1 MVKILIF
8 LFISFIKIKQAKLKE
23 LKEISLS
30 LTTIYTYEENG
41 NYVEI
46 NDEIGRKG
54 LVKFI
59 VEQNYNYQSIKI
71 NPTNGRWK
79 VLFQTKILDENN
91 ESYKIGCGPWKKE
104 DNIFYIFCEL
114 NEEVPKGKYFFQFN
128 ENESKFNY
136 SGYEIKLKHYSNY
149 EITKLDSGKIDLYSP
164 AQTINVNDNEDIYEL
179 KFDILIYNQE
189 TIYLKHFF
197 SYYESLNCQRKD
209 NELIC
214 PINKSILEK
223 NIIDMNNN
231 LVKMGIYF
239 LNKKGEF
246 IKFPLVSN
254 IYINYNIKKVDV
266 YVKITKLLTNNI
278 INNNENEYI
287 VYETNVTNLPSAY
300 SEHFNLEFEYKKKN
314 TSLFCYLK
322 KENKSPLLIL
332 CHTDFL
338 YQDILNMKEIES
350 NIILNKHIKYNF
362 IILPVNNKENIT
374 KLKSKVF
381 YKYPII
387 FQIFPNFLN
396 FTKVDLII
404 IDIFLE
410 EPNGINGITFNENA
424 EDLKCINLIKIKRCQ
439 VPKEHFKGKNDGYY
453 YIKYNNNLD
462 FNTKS
467 TSYNVNPIE
476 IFISKEN
483 NINSNNSDQKSE
495 NFSSSIKLI
504 IISII
509 ILLIVIFILVFKK
522 KITKEK
528 KEIAN
533 KELKEI
539 F

>member
-1 MVKILIF
+1 ML
-8 LFISFIKIKQAKLKE
+8 
-23 LKEISLS
+23 
-30 LTTIYTYEENG
+30 
-41 NYVEI
+41 
-46 NDEIGRKG
+46 
-54 LVKFI
+54 
-59 VEQNYNYQSIKI
+59 
-71 NPTNGRWK
+71 
-79 VLFQTKILDENN
+79 
-91 ESYKIGCGPWKKE
+91 
-104 DNIFYIFCEL
+104 
-114 NEEVPKGKYFFQFN
+114 
-128 ENESKFNY
+128 
-136 SGYEIKLKHYSNY
+136 
-149 EITKLDSGKIDLYSP
+149 
-164 AQTINVNDNEDIYEL
+164 
-179 KFDILIYNQE
+179 
-189 TIYLKHFF
+189 
-197 SYYESLNCQRKD
+197 
-209 NELIC
+209 
-214 PINKSILEK
+214 
-223 NIIDMNNN
+223 
-231 LVKMGIYF
+231 
-239 LNKKGEF
+239 
-246 IKFPLVSN
+246 
-254 IYINYNIKKVDV
+254 
-266 YVKITKLLTNNI
+266 
-278 INNNENEYI
+278 
-287 VYETNVTNLPSAY
+287 
-300 SEHFNLEFEYKKKN
+300 
-314 TSLFCYLK
+314 LK

-509 ILLIVIFILVFKK
+509 ILVIVIFILVFKK

-528 KEIAN
+528 KGVVN